1 MLLVADDRHE
11 RAAVEIGEFDPG
23 AASAELFIVGNPLR
37 RVEPENPHQRD
48 VQALTV
54 SLLESLANDAV
65 VENMEFPQG
74 GEIVQVVHHP
84 GPLEDSSEPDFDFF
98 CGFRGEGGPF
108 GQVRFGELLVEPCR
122 KQEKIAVLER
132 EPAGSFGDAALAQ
145 EDALPPVPQSITNNR
160 PFLECNTHVTNS
172 CLPAGIRQREM
183 MPAMLHRFDL
193 HVHSFFSKDAAGS
206 PESLIDAALAR
217 GLSGIAITDHDTCEA
232 HEYLKDKPLP
242 PGFLVVP
249 GVEVST
255 AEGHLL
261 CLGLTLPFLKRAPV
275 KEVFEAVK
283 AGGGIAIPAH
293 PFDQWRAGIRPAVL
307 DTLDLEAIEVF
318 NAAVTSKG
326 YNEKALAYARSR
338 GLSMTAGSDAHHSSA
353 VGVSATAF
361 EMEELTIP
369 ALLDALRKGGTPD
382 GHYLSF
388 REGVKKHLAN
398 WFRKAN
404 PKPPR

>member
-1 MLLVADDRHE
+1 MFLVADHGYQSGV
-11 RAAVEIGEFDPG
+11 VEIGELDPG
-23 AASAELFIVGNPLR
+23 AASAKTFVVRNAAR
-37 RVEPENPHQRD
+37 RVEPEDPNQSD
-48 VQALTV
+48 VQSLPVVMVKAL
-54 SLLESLANDAV
+54 ADDAV
-65 VENMEFPQG
+65 VEDVELPQA
-74 GEIVQVVHHP
+74 GEAVEMAHQP
-84 GPLEDSSEPDFDFF
+84 GPLEDDRKADFDLLP
-98 CGFRGEGGPF
+98 GFHGEGAPGR
-108 GQVRFGELLVEPCR
+108 QDRFGDLLVEPRR
-122 KQEKIAVLER
+122 KQKKVLVLER
-132 EPAGSFGDAALAQ
+132 EPVPPLGDAAFAQ
-145 EDALPPVPQSITNNR
+145 EDALPAVAQSITNHR

-183 MPAMLHRFDL
+183 TPSMLHRFDL

-206 PESLIDAALAR
+206 PESLIEAARAR

-261 CLGLTLPFLKRAPV
+261 CLGLTLPLLKRAPA
-275 KEVFEAVK
+275 KEVFDAVK

-326 YNEKALAYARSR
+326 YNDKALAYARSR

-353 VGVSATAF
+353 VGVSSTAF
-361 EMEELTIP
+361 EMDELTLP
-369 ALLDALRKGGTPD
+369 SLLDALRKGGAPD

-388 REGVKKHLAN
+388 REGAKKHFAN
-398 WFRKAN
+398 WFRKVN
-404 PKPPR
+404 PRPVR

>member
-1 MLLVADDRHE
+1 MLLVADHGYQ
-11 RAAVEIGEFDPG
+11 RAVVEIGEFDPG
-23 AASAELFIVGNPLR
+23 AAPAELFVVWNPAR
-37 RVEPENPHQRD
+37 RFEPENPHQCD
-48 VQALTV
+48 VQTRPV
-54 SLLESLANDAV
+54 VVVESLADHAV
-65 VENMEFPQG
+65 VEDVEFPQG
-74 GEIVQVVHHP
+74 CEMVEIAHEP
-84 GPLEDSSEPDFDFF
+84 GPLEDGRKTDFDFF
-98 CGFRGEGGPF
+98 PGLPGNYAFF
-108 GQVRFGELLVEPCR
+108 GQDRFGDLPVEPCR
-122 KQEKIAVLER
+122 KQKKITVLER
-132 EPAGSFGDAALAQ
+132 ESVASLGDAAFAQ
-145 EDALPPVPQSITNNR
+145 KDALPTVAQSITNDR

-193 HVHSFFSKDAAGS
+193 HVHSFFSKDAADS
-206 PESLIDAALAR
+206 PESLIEAARAR

-261 CLGLTLPFLKRAPV
+261 CLGLTLPLLKRAPV
-275 KEVFEAVK
+275 KEAFEAVK

-318 NAAVTSKG
+318 NAAVTSKS
-326 YNEKALAYARSR
+326 YNDKALAYARSR

-353 VGVSATAF
+353 VGVSTTVF
-361 EMEELTIP
+361 EMEELTLP
-369 ALLDALRKGGTPD
+369 ALLDALRKGGAPD
-382 GHYLSF
+382 GHYLSL
-388 REGVKKHLAN
+388 REGVKKHFAN
-398 WFRKAN
+398 WFRKVN